1 MLKNQIIAVTNLNNE
16 GTLARFEKESL
27 PHRVCERHCSRV
39 AGNMARI
46 FSTYIRQNMNRQT
59 HTFLSLKLR

>member
-27 PHRVCERHCSRV
+27 PQRICERHCSRV
-39 AGNMARI
+39 AGSMARI
-46 FSTYIRQNMNRQT
+46 FFNIYQAKHEQANT
-59 HTFLSLKLR
+59 HFS